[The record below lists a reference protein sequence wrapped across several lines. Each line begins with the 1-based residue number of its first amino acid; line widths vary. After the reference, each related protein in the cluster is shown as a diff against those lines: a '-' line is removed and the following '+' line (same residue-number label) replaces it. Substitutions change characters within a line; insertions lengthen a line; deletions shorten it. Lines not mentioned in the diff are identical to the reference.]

1 MQIRSKTAALLYSLN
16 SNRANSRQQTVSQSM
31 TFSLPILHIEN
42 IIILNNEHRH
52 KQTHSHTYTEHR
64 DAKTHTYVH
73 TFKQTTQKKL
83 QTYTTHKNTCRNAP
97 VQTHDIHSLS
107 KPCAVNTRS
116 PTMCASSNSKHNHTV

>member
-83 QTYTTHKNTCRNAP
+83 QTYTTHK
-97 VQTHDIHSLS
+97 THVEMHRYRHMTYIHCQNPAL
-107 KPCAVNTRS
+107 PIQD
-116 PTMCASSNSKHNHTV
+116 H